1 MSYLLEVLGRGLLLD
16 LRTAYARQMP
26 ALPEDDADAL
36 AERLAASPTSYDLL
50 MRFGAACLYAAR
62 LRDAQ
67 SAFERARALQPD
79 APSPLLGMAC
89 LCDELGQF
97 ERAADLLAQA
107 RQLDPDD
114 PAIVFGIAFCHE
126 RRGARAAARAAY
138 QQAVALCPE
147 LRNAR
152 ERLAALAVAE
162 GDWDAAAEQYA
173 ELVEQLPDDV
183 DVLTLLGHLYVRA
196 GRPRDAIDCYQQALL
211 VEPDSGEDGL
221 GHVDRLAAE
230 GALEDAVRQLETLV
244 ESNPGAAPLRVQ
256 LGDLYVKLGDDVRAL
271 AEYQTALAAQPNFLE
286 ATVKL
291 GTHHMRQG
299 RFVDAAVTFNRAVE
313 LNDRLIAAFA
323 GLGVAQ
329 HAAGHTRESE
339 ATFDL
344 AASLEPST
352 TLLFSEA
359 LRLRLQAEERA
370 GDGPPGD
377 NDPHHALRHDAL
389 LREAVRRHEQALHNT
404 PNHAD
409 LHYRHGLLLRQLGRH
424 AEAIQAF
431 RHAVA
436 INPHYA
442 KALVK
447 LAISL
452 KESGATEEAITCFQR
467 AMELHPR
474 FADVHYQ
481 LGLLFAQ
488 RNRFELAVEEFERAL
503 ADRGI
508 SASFR
513 ANLAESLR
521 QIGVVDGAGVTWQ
534 AIEDLLPGAHDILAA
549 REAVLQ
555 RLDPKSGEKP

>member
-1 MSYLLEVLGRGLLLD
+1 MSYLLEVLGRGLLSD
-16 LRTAYARQMP
+16 LRSAFARQMP
-26 ALPEDDADAL
+26 AEPEDDPDAL
-36 AERLAASPTSYDLL
+36 AARLAQSPTSYDLL
-50 MRFGAACLYAAR
+50 MRFGAACLQVAR
-62 LRDAQ
+62 LREAQ
-67 SAFERARALQPD
+67 TAFERARAARPD
-79 APSPLLGMAC
+79 APGPLIGMAC
-89 LCDELGQF
+89 LCDALGQL
-97 ERAADLLAQA
+97 ERAADLLERA
-107 RQLDPDD
+107 RELDPGD

-126 RRGARAAARAAY
+126 RRGARQAARAAY
-138 QQAVALCPE
+138 REAVALCPE

-162 GDWDAAAEQYA
+162 GDWDAAAAQYA
-173 ELVEQLPDDV
+173 ELLEQLPDDV

-221 GHVDRLAAE
+221 ADVDRLAAD
-230 GALEDAVRQLETLV
+230 GALEDAVRQLESLV
-244 ESNPGAAPLRVQ
+244 ASNPAAAPLRVQ

-291 GTHHMRQG
+291 GTQHMRQG
-299 RFVDAAVTFNRAVE
+299 RLIDAALTFNRAVE
-313 LNDRLIAAFA
+313 LNDRLIAAFV

-329 HAAGHTRESE
+329 HGAGHERESQ

-352 TLLFSEA
+352 TLLFAEA
-359 LRLRLQAEERA
+359 LRLRLEAEQRVT
-370 GDGPPGD
+370 GRRPGD
-377 NDPHHALRHDAL
+377 DAAPHALHPDAL
-389 LREAVRRHEQALHNT
+389 LREAARRHEQALRNAPH
-404 PNHAD
+404 HAD
-409 LHYRHGLLLRQLGRH
+409 LHYRYGLLLRQLGRH

-452 KESGATEEAITCFQR
+452 KETGETEEAITCFQR
-467 AMELHPR
+467 ALELHPH

-488 RNRFELAVEEFERAL
+488 RNCFELAAEEFERAL

-513 ANLAESLR
+513 ANLVEALR
-521 QIGVVDGAGVTWQ
+521 QIGVVDGARITWQ
-534 AIEDLLPGAHDILAA
+534 AIEELLPSSDDALTR
-549 REAVLQ
+549 RESVLQ
-555 RLDPKSGEKP
+555 RLNPQSGEKS